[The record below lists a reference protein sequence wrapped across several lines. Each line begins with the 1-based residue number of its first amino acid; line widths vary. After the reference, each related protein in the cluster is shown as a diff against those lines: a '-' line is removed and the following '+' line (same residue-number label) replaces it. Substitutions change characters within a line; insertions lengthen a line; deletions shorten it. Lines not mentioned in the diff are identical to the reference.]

1 MEHRMNG
8 RIPVSLV
15 ADVYK
20 AGKKLGVFAVKDI
33 GANGLCLTNS
43 SGCLHADKF
52 LQVVIR
58 PPGRNHHVPCVMN
71 ALVAWSH
78 GDYAGLLWAS
88 SSTEFVRFF
97 DELSSA
103 AA

>member
-8 RIPVSLV
+8 RIPVSFV

-20 AGKKLGVFAVKDI
+20 AGKKLGVFSVKDI
-33 GANGLCLTNS
+33 GANGLRLENS
-43 SGCLHADKF
+43 GDCLHADKF
-52 LQVVIR
+52 LQLVIR
-58 PPGRNHHVPCVMN
+58 PPGQKNHVACVMN
-71 ALVAWSH
+71 ALVVWSH

-88 SSTEFVRFF
+88 SSTEFVQFF
-97 DELSSA
+97 DELSRA